1 MAHALAAGQRP
12 RRAVPPKGT
21 DIANALAAAV
31 AADAV
36 QHVAR
41 GELDG
46 PLAADHL
53 RARQGSD
60 VDPGAPVFTCL
71 VERGM
76 RGQYSALRS

>member
-1 MAHALAAGQRP
+1 MGHALAAVQRP

-31 AADAV
+31 V
-36 QHVAR
+36 QRVAR